1 MACVSVKWS
10 GSFADE
16 SPQSLASK
24 DGNGSVLDRISAGFE
39 FRGFG
44 FGYDFSP
51 MVFGFGPPKT
61 YRVRLWVE

>member
-1 MACVSVKWS
+1 M
-10 GSFADE
+10 DE

-51 MVFGFGPPKT
+51 MVFGFGPET
-61 YRVRLWVE
+61 YCSSLVFHYPMDNRFK